1 MRLSVLCLLLL
12 LNACSKQEKII
23 PPNPITPTNIKIAAN
38 VAPVLYSNIK
48 QVVLDASSMTTSY
61 PAQQLQFYWVCT
73 NYPTG
78 KIPSI
83 SNASSATAIAYG
95 LDSGK
100 YTFVIRVR
108 DMYAYYD
115 SAVFGLIVYPD
126 TLKGAP
132 KLSPLP
138 DITVTTS
145 QTVNLD
151 AGPATSL
158 NPINRELRYKWR
170 ILDQPT
176 GSPVLSILPDNA
188 AITEIIGML
197 SGNYFFSLS
206 VSNELQLSTIDT
218 FKITVN

>member
-1 MRLSVLCLLLL
+1 MRLSVLCLLIL

-23 PPNPITPTNIKIAAN
+23 PPNPITPANITIAAS
-38 VAPVLYSNIK
+38 VTPVIYSNIK
-48 QVVLDASSMTTSY
+48 QVILDAGSMPSAY
-61 PAQQLQFYWVCT
+61 PSQQFQFFWVCT
-73 NYPTG
+73 NHPAG
-78 KIPSI
+78 KMPSI

-95 LDSGK
+95 LDTGK

-115 SAVFGLIVYPD
+115 SAVFGLTVYPD

-138 DITVTTS
+138 DITVTTA
-145 QTVNLD
+145 QTVNVN
-151 AGPATSL
+151 AGPAISQ
-158 NPINRELRYKWR
+158 NPINRELRYHWR
-170 ILDQPT
+170 IIEQPV

-188 AITEIIGML
+188 VATEIKGMIP
-197 SGNYFFSLS
+197 GNYFFSLS